1 MYRFYTLNKNN
12 MNDFKLLNE
21 CRTNF
26 NKLNKDFFYQ
36 YHNLNQFQQLLIKK
50 QVKLLKNDYRY
61 IGYIWTENKGNSNCF
76 INSMYI
82 AEDSNTFKYY
92 RLLLNSIKSH
102 SIISYNCEK
111 NNINYDILIRL
122 GFNKVN
128 ALFEMK
134 IILNSIFQ
142 IESLNYVKFHKVIRG
157 RDEQL
162 RCIIQN
168 NIFNSDNRIPLKV
181 EDIYYDEM
189 QDYYCEDGAI
199 LMKVNNIYIGYG
211 QIIMKD
217 NCPYVVNFGVIKDY
231 RNRGYG
237 KMLLKYILNILYKKG
252 KKLVKIN
259 VDSENKSAIKLYESI
274 GFINDKERSHW
285 VLSNKK

>member
-1 MYRFYTLNKNN
+1 
-12 MNDFKLLNE
+12 
-21 CRTNF
+21 
-26 NKLNKDFFYQ
+26 
-36 YHNLNQFQQLLIKK
+36 
-50 QVKLLKNDYRY
+50 
-61 IGYIWTENKGNSNCF
+61 
-76 INSMYI
+76 MYI
-82 AEDSNTFKYY
+82 AEDSDVFKYY
-92 RLLLNSIKSH
+92 RLLLNSIRAN
-102 SIISYNCEK
+102 SIISYTCEK
-111 NNINYDILIRL
+111 NDINYDILMRL
-122 GFNKVN
+122 GFNKVK

-134 IILNSIFQ
+134 IVLDSIFQ
-142 IESLNYVKFHKVIRG
+142 IESLSHVKFHKVIRG
-157 RDEQL
+157 RDEKL

-217 NCPYVVNFGVIKDY
+217 NYPYVVNFGVIEDY
-231 RNRGYG
+231 RNKGYG

-259 VDSENKSAIKLYESI
+259 VDSENKLAIKLYESV
-274 GFINDKERSHW
+274 GFINDKERSQW
-285 VLSNKK
+285 ILNNKK